1 MIRKIYLTFV
11 MVMGTLAYA
20 LAQGG
25 AVKVTVVDGTTKE
38 TVPFATVV
46 VMAGNQQVAAAAA
59 NIDGEALLK
68 PIQPG
73 VYNIKVSYTGYAGV
87 EITNVNIIDAKTAY
101 VSATI
106 MPGVELKVFEKVGY
120 TVPLIDPNASTSKTV
135 TKKDYDKMATKN
147 INSVVAQSAGVAQV
161 DEGDAVNIRGGRSE
175 SSETFIDGMRV
186 IGSAGLPQS
195 SIEQVSVITGG
206 VPASFGDATSGIVN
220 ITTRGPQ
227 STYFGGVEAISS
239 ELTDKYGYN
248 FLGFSVGGPLWT
260 KKDSTGN
267 KRAVLGFIVSGEIS
281 TDRDPDPSA
290 IGMWKVKDDVLA
302 DLEKNPLRRNPNG
315 SFTLVQSAQFITKSD
330 MEQVKAKQNVR
341 SNFVRLN
348 GKLDYK
354 PTENLNVTF
363 GGSVDYNNRHDFIY
377 EYALFNPVNNA
388 QSIDKTWRVYGR
400 LQQKFNSAPEGKEEK
415 SAANLKNAYYTLQA
429 SYTKVK
435 NIEQDDNHK
444 DKFFDY
450 GYLGQFKTY
459 KQKIYA
465 FETARQAFVQNG
477 WQDTLVTYTPDTIK
491 NPTGAAFASSFYSLQ
506 GDDPEFAYDNI
517 FRIQANGGLING
529 DRPNNVNGLWYN
541 TGRQYG
547 GYSIDNNSQFR
558 VNTSFSADVKNHALQ
573 VGFEYEQRSES
584 RYSISPIGLWGL
596 MYQLA
601 NKAVTDIDLTKPTY
615 IYGGTYDTITYDRGY
630 NANEESQFSKNLRK
644 KLNVAN
650 NEWIDIHNMKPE
662 DFSLDMFSADD
673 LLNNGNSYINY
684 YGYDYLGNKV
694 SNVAFEDFFTQKD
707 ADGNLT
713 RPVGSFNPIYMAGY
727 IQDRFDFKDLKFN
740 VGLRIDRF
748 DANQKVLK
756 DPFSLYGTRTAGDVT
771 EINGTEVTHPSNIG
785 GDYVVYVNS
794 ITDPTQIVGYRNNNR
809 WYNSEGVEVV
819 DPRVLAQQTST
830 GQLTPYLIN
839 AKDGATDETSTGIR
853 SSSFDPKNSFKDY
866 DPQINFMPR
875 VAFSFPISDMANFFA
890 HYDVLTQRP
899 PSRLRMNIFD
909 YYFMDIN
916 TGGVLNNPNLKP
928 EKTIDYELGFTQVLN
943 EQQNSALTLSAF
955 YRELRNMIQIT
966 RFSYAYPVSYT
977 SYGNID
983 FGTVTG
989 FSVAYDL
996 RRTNNVTLNAN
1007 YTLSFANGTGSSDAD
1022 AQNIISNSTQPNLR
1036 NTVPLSFDQRHNI
1049 VANVDYS
1056 YGDGKDYNGPKLN
1069 GKKIFANAGAN
1080 LTFRATSGTPYSRQG
1095 NISQEAS
1102 IGASKISVLSGSLN
1116 GSRLPFQY
1124 RFDLRVQKSFPITFK
1139 KASGEGEEAEKSGK
1153 KGNLNIYLQVLNLLN
1168 AKNIIDVYRATG
1180 NPSDDGFLT
1189 DAASNSVINS
1199 FPSPQAFIDQYSIK
1213 VNNPNNYSLPRR
1225 MRIGVTLD
1233 F

>member
-1 MIRKIYLTFV
+1 
-11 MVMGTLAYA
+11 MVIGTLAGA

-59 NIDGEALLK
+59 TIDGEALIK

-73 VYNIKVSYTGYAGV
+73 VYNIKVSYTGYAGI

-101 VSATI
+101 VTATI
-106 MPGVELKVFEKVGY
+106 LPGVELKVFEKVGY
-120 TVPLIDPNASTSKTV
+120 SVPLIDPNASTSKTV

-195 SIEQVSVITGG
+195 AIEQVSVITGG

-248 FLGFSVGGPLWT
+248 FLGFSVGGPILT
-260 KKDSTGN
+260 KKDSLGN
-267 KRAVLGFIVSGEIS
+267 KKALIGFIVSGEIS
-281 TDRDPDPSA
+281 TERDPDPSA
-290 IGMWKVKDDVLA
+290 IGMWKIKDDVLA
-302 DLEKNPLRRNPNG
+302 DLEKNPLRPNPNG
-315 SFTLVQSAQFITKSD
+315 TFNLVQSAQFVTKAD
-330 MEQVKAKQNVR
+330 MEQIKAKQNVR

-354 PTENLNVTF
+354 PTDNLNVTF
-363 GGSVDYNNRHDFIY
+363 GGSVDYNNKHDFIY
-377 EYALFNPVNNA
+377 EYALFNPQNNA

-400 LQQKFNSAPEGKEEK
+400 LQQKFNSVDDTTRANKG
-415 SAANLKNAYYTLQA
+415 AANLKNAYYTLQA
-429 SYTKVK
+429 SYTQVK

-444 DKFFDY
+444 DNFFDY

-459 KQKIYA
+459 KQRIYA
-465 FETARQAFVQNG
+465 FEEARQAFVQNG
-477 WQDTLVTYTPDTIK
+477 WQDTLVTFTPDTIK
-491 NPTGAAFASSFYSLQ
+491 NPTGAAFTSNYYALQ
-506 GDDPEFAYDNI
+506 GDDPAFAYDNI
-517 FRIQANGGLING
+517 NRIQANGGLING
-529 DRPNNVNGLWYN
+529 DRPINVNGLWYN

-573 VGFEYEQRSES
+573 VGFEYEQRTES

-596 MYQLA
+596 MYQLS

-615 IYGGTYDTITYDRGY
+615 ITGGTYDTINYERGY
-630 NANEESQFSKNLRK
+630 NENEESQFSKSFREK
-644 KLNVAN
+644 FGYAN
-650 NEWIDIHNMKPE
+650 NEWVDIHNMKPE
-662 DFSLDMFSADD
+662 DFTLDMFSADD
-673 LLNNGNSYINY
+673 LLNNGNAYVDY
-684 YGYDYLGNKV
+684 YGYDYLGNKT

-707 ADGNLT
+707 AKGNLT

-771 EINGTEVTHPSNIG
+771 EINGAAVTHPTNIG
-785 GDYVVYVNS
+785 SDYVVYVNS
-794 ITDPTQIVGYRNNNR
+794 ITDPTQIVGYRSNNR
-809 WYNSEGVEVV
+809 WYSTEGVEVV
-819 DPRVLAQQTST
+819 DPRVLAQQTSN
-830 GQLTPYLIN
+830 GQMTPYLIN
-839 AKDGATDETSTGIR
+839 PKDGATDDSNTGIR

-899 PSRLRMNIFD
+899 PSRLRMDIFD

-928 EKTIDYELGFTQVLN
+928 ERTIDYELGFTQVLN

-977 SYGNID
+977 SFGNID

-996 RRTNNVTLNAN
+996 RRTNNVTMNAN
-1007 YTLSFANGTGSSDAD
+1007 YTLSFANGTGSAD
-1022 AQNIISNSTQPNLR
+1022 DGAQNIISNSTQPNLR

-1056 YGDGKDYNGPKLN
+1056 FGSGKEYNGPKIN
-1069 GKKIFANAGAN
+1069 GKDIFANAGAN

-1095 NISQEAS
+1095 NISQEGA
-1102 IGASKISVLSGSLN
+1102 IGLSKISVLSGSLN

-1124 RFDLRVQKSFPITFK
+1124 RFDMRIQKSFQVVFGK
-1139 KASGEGEEAEKSGK
+1139 KDNENSK
-1153 KGNLNIYLQVLNLLN
+1153 KGNLNIYLQVLNVLN

-1180 NPSDDGFLT
+1180 NPEDDGYLT
-1189 DAASNSVINS
+1189 DAASQSVINS
-1199 FPSPQAFIDQYSIK
+1199 FPSPTAFVDQYNIK
-1213 VNNPNNYSLPRR
+1213 INNPNNYSLPRR
-1225 MRIGVTLD
+1225 MRLGVTLD

>member
-1 MIRKIYLTFV
+1 
-11 MVMGTLAYA
+11 MVLGTLACA
-20 LAQGG
+20 MAQGG
-25 AVKVTVVDGTTKE
+25 AVKVTIIDGTTKE

-46 VMAGNQQVAAAAA
+46 VMAKGQKVAEAAA

-73 VYNIKVSYTGYAGV
+73 VYDIKVSYTGYSGI
-87 EITNVNIIDAKTAY
+87 EITNINIFDAKTAY
-101 VSATI
+101 VNATI
-106 MPGVELKVFEKVGY
+106 LPGVELKIFEKIDY
-120 TVPLIDPNASTSKTV
+120 KVPLIDPNASTSKTV
-135 TKKDYDKMATKN
+135 TKDQYDKMATKN

-161 DEGDAVNIRGGRSE
+161 DEGDDVNIRGGRSE

-186 IGSAGLPQS
+186 IGSASLPQS

-248 FLGFSVGGPLWT
+248 FLGFSVGGPIWT
-260 KKDSTGN
+260 KKDSADN
-267 KRAVLGFIVSGEIS
+267 KRAILGFIVSGEIS

-290 IGMWKVKDDVLA
+290 IGMWKIKDDVLA
-302 DLEKNPLRRNPNG
+302 DLEKNPLRFNPNG
-315 SFTLVQSAQFITKSD
+315 SRTFVQSAQFVTKSD
-330 MEQVKAKQNVR
+330 MEQIKAKQNVR

-348 GKLDYK
+348 AKLDYK

-363 GGSVDYNNRHDFIY
+363 GGSVDYNNKHEFIY
-377 EYALFNPVNNA
+377 DYALFNPSNNA
-388 QSIDKTWRVYGR
+388 QSIDKTWRVYAR
-400 LQQKFNSAPEGKEEK
+400 LQQKFSSAPEGKEEK
-415 SAANLKNAYYTLQA
+415 SAANLKNAFYTLQA

-444 DKFFDY
+444 DNFFDY
-450 GYLGQFKTY
+450 GYLGKFKTY
-459 KQKIYA
+459 KERIYA
-465 FETARQAFVQNG
+465 FENSKQAFVQNG
-477 WQDTLVTYTPDTIK
+477 WRDTLVTYTPDTIK
-491 NPTGAAFASSFYSLQ
+491 NPTGAAITSNYYELS
-506 GDDPEFAYDNI
+506 GDNPAFAYDNI
-517 FRIQANGGLING
+517 NRIQANGGLLNG
-529 DRPNNVNGLWYN
+529 DRPLNVNGLWFN

-573 VGFEYEQRSES
+573 VGFEYEQRTES
-584 RYSISPIGLWGL
+584 RFSITPIGLWGL
-596 MYQLA
+596 MFQLA
-601 NKAVTDIDLTKPTY
+601 NKAITDIDLTKPVPIT
-615 IYGGTYDTITYDRGY
+615 GGSFDTINYERGY
-630 NANEESQFSKNLRK
+630 NEIEDSQFSKSFRK
-644 KLNVAN
+644 KFGYGN
-650 NEWIDIHNMKPE
+650 NEWVDIHNMRPE
-662 DFSLDMFSADD
+662 DFTLDMFSADD
-673 LLNNGNSYINY
+673 LLNNGNSYVNY
-684 YGYDYLGNKV
+684 YGYDYLGNKT

-707 ADGNLT
+707 ANGNLT

-727 IQDRFDFKDLKFN
+727 IQDKFDFKDLKFN

-748 DANQKVLK
+748 DANQKVLN
-756 DPFSLYGTRTAGDVT
+756 DPFSLYGTRKAGDVT
-771 EINGTEVTHPSNIG
+771 EINGAAVSHPSNIG
-785 GDYVVYVNS
+785 SDYVVYVNS

-809 WYNSEGVEVV
+809 WYNTEGVEIL
-819 DPRVLAQQTST
+819 DPKVLAQQTSN

-839 AKDGATDETSTGIR
+839 AKDGATDNSNTGIR

-875 VAFSFPISDMANFFA
+875 IAFSFPISDMANFFA

-943 EQQNSALTLSAF
+943 EQQNSALTISAF

-1022 AQNIISNSTQPNLR
+1022 AQNIIANSTQPNLR

-1056 YGDGKDYNGPKLN
+1056 FGRGKDYNGPRIN
-1069 GKKIFANAGAN
+1069 GKDIFANAGAN

-1095 NISQEAS
+1095 NISQEGA
-1102 IGASKISVLSGSLN
+1102 IGLSKISVLSGSLN

-1124 RFDLRVQKSFPITFK
+1124 RFDLRVQKSFPVSFGK
-1139 KASGEGEEAEKSGK
+1139 KDDENSK
-1153 KGNLNIYLQVLNLLN
+1153 KGNLNVYLQVLNVLN
-1168 AKNIIDVYRATG
+1168 ARNIIDVYRATG
-1180 NPSDDGFLT
+1180 NPEDDGYLT
-1189 DAASNSVINS
+1189 DKASESVINS
-1199 FPSPQAFIDQYSIK
+1199 FPSPTAFIDQYSIK
-1213 VNNPNNYSLPRR
+1213 INNPNNYSLPRR

>member
-1 MIRKIYLTFV
+1 

>member
-1 MIRKIYLTFV
+1 
-11 MVMGTLAYA
+11 MGTLACA
-20 LAQGG
+20 MAQGG

-38 TVPFATVV
+38 TVPFATIVV
-46 VMAGNQQVAAAAA
+46 LSKGQQIAAAAA
-59 NIDGEALLK
+59 SIDGEALIK

-73 VYNIKVSYTGYAGV
+73 VYEIKVTYTGYAGI

-101 VSATI
+101 VTATI
-106 MPGVELKVFEKVGY
+106 MPGVELKVFEKVVHV
-120 TVPLIDPNASTSKTV
+120 VPLIDPNASTSKTV
-135 TKKDYDKMATKN
+135 TKKDFDKMATKN
-147 INSVVAQSAGVAQV
+147 VNSVVSQAARVVQK
-161 DEGDAVNIRGGRSE
+161 DEGDDINIGGGRSDA
-175 SSETFIDGMRV
+175 SETFVDGMRV

-195 SIEQVSVITGG
+195 SIEQISVITGG
-206 VPASFGDATSGIVN
+206 VPASFGDATAGIVN

-239 ELTDKYGYN
+239 ELTDKFGYN
-248 FLGFSVGGPLWT
+248 FLGFSFGGPLAT
-260 KKDSTGN
+260 KKDSAGN
-267 KRAVLGFIVSGEIS
+267 KRAVLGFILSGEIS
-281 TDRDPDPSA
+281 TERDADPSA
-290 IGMWKVKDDVLA
+290 IGMWKIKDDVLA
-302 DLEKNPLRRNPNG
+302 DLEKNPLRPNPNG
-315 SFTLVQSAQFITKSD
+315 SQTLVQSSQFVTKSD
-330 MEQVKAKQNVR
+330 MEQIKAKQNVR

-348 GKLDYK
+348 GKIDYK
-354 PTENLNVTF
+354 PTENLNITF
-363 GGSVDYNNRHDFIY
+363 GGSIDYNNRHDFIY
-377 EYALFNPVNNA
+377 EYALFNPVNNS
-388 QSIDKTWRVYGR
+388 QSIDKTWRAYAR

-444 DKFFDY
+444 DNFFDY

-459 KQKIYA
+459 KQRIYA
-465 FETARQAFVQNG
+465 FEQARQAFVQNG
-477 WQDTLVTYTPDTIK
+477 WQDTLVTFTPDTIK
-491 NPTGAAFASSFYSLQ
+491 NPTGAAYTSSYYSLQ
-506 GDDPEFAYDNI
+506 GDDPAFAYDNI
-517 FRIQANGGLING
+517 NRIQANGGLING
-529 DRPNNVNGLWYN
+529 DRPINVNGLWFN

-558 VNTSFSADVKNHALQ
+558 VNTSFSADVKNHAIQ

-596 MYQLA
+596 MFQLA
-601 NKAVTDIDLTKPTY
+601 NKAVTDIDLTKPTF
-615 IYGGTYDTITYDRGY
+615 ITGGTFDTINYERGY
-630 NANEESQFSKNLRK
+630 NENEESQFSKSFRSK
-644 KLNVAN
+644 FGYAN
-650 NEWIDIHNMKPE
+650 NEWVDIHNMRPE

-673 LLNNGNSYINY
+673 LLNNGNSYVNY
-684 YGYDYLGNKV
+684 YGYDYLGNKT

-707 ADGNLT
+707 ANGNLT

-727 IQDRFDFKDLKFN
+727 IQDKFDFKDLKFN

-771 EINGTEVTHPSNIG
+771 EINGTAVSHPSNIG
-785 GDYVVYVNS
+785 SDYVVYVNS
-794 ITDPTQIVGYRNNNR
+794 VSDPTQIVGYRNENR
-809 WYNSEGVEVV
+809 WYNTEGVEIL
-819 DPRVLAQQTST
+819 DPRILAQQTSN

-839 AKDGATDETSTGIR
+839 PKDAATDDSNTGIR
-853 SSSFDPKNSFKDY
+853 SASFDPKNSFKDY

-875 VAFSFPISDMANFFA
+875 LAFSFPISDMANFFA

-916 TGGVLNNPNLKP
+916 TGGVLNNPNLRP
-928 EKTIDYELGFTQVLN
+928 ERTIDYELGFTQVLN
-943 EQQNSALTLSAF
+943 EAQNSALTLSAF
-955 YRELRNMIQIT
+955 YRDLRNMIQIT

-977 SYGNID
+977 SFGNID
-983 FGTVTG
+983 FGTVSG

-1007 YTLSFANGTGSSDAD
+1007 YTLSFANGTGSSDGE
-1022 AQNIISNSTQPNLR
+1022 AQSIISNSTQPNLR
-1036 NTVPLSFDQRHNI
+1036 TTIPLSFDQRHNI
-1049 VANVDYS
+1049 VGNVDYS
-1056 YGDGKDYNGPKLN
+1056 YGGGKDYDGPANL
-1069 GKKIFANAGAN
+1069 KKILSNAGAN

-1095 NISQEAS
+1095 NISQEGA
-1102 IGASKISVLSGSLN
+1102 IGLSKISVLSGSLN

-1124 RFDLRVQKSFPITFK
+1124 RFDLRVQKSVQITFGK
-1139 KASGEGEEAEKSGK
+1139 KDDENSK

-1180 NPSDDGFLT
+1180 NPDDDGYLT
-1189 DAASNSVINS
+1189 DAASQSVINS
-1199 FPSPQAFIDQYSIK
+1199 FPSPTAFIDQYSIK
-1213 VNNPNNYSLPRR
+1213 INNPNNYSIPRR

>member
-1 MIRKIYLTFV
+1 M
-11 MVMGTLAYA
+11 MVLGTLACA
-20 LAQGG
+20 MAQGG
-25 AVKVTVVDGTTKE
+25 AVKVTIIDGTTKE

-46 VMAGNQQVAAAAA
+46 VMAKGQKVAEAAA

-73 VYNIKVSYTGYAGV
+73 VYDIKVSYTGYSGI
-87 EITNVNIIDAKTAY
+87 EITNINIFDAKTAY
-101 VSATI
+101 VNATI
-106 MPGVELKVFEKVGY
+106 LPGVELKIFEKIDY
-120 TVPLIDPNASTSKTV
+120 KVPLIDPNASTSKTV
-135 TKKDYDKMATKN
+135 TKDQYDKMATKN

-161 DEGDAVNIRGGRSE
+161 DEGDDVNIRGGRSE

-186 IGSAGLPQS
+186 IGSASLPQS

-248 FLGFSVGGPLWT
+248 FLGFSVGGPIWT
-260 KKDSTGN
+260 KKDSADN
-267 KRAVLGFIVSGEIS
+267 KRAILGFIVSGEIS

-290 IGMWKVKDDVLA
+290 IGMWKIKDDVLA
-302 DLEKNPLRRNPNG
+302 DLEKNPLRFNPNG
-315 SFTLVQSAQFITKSD
+315 SRTFVQSAQFVTKSD
-330 MEQVKAKQNVR
+330 MEQIKAKQNVR

-348 GKLDYK
+348 AKLDYK

-363 GGSVDYNNRHDFIY
+363 GGSVDYNNKHEFIY
-377 EYALFNPVNNA
+377 DYALFNPSNNA
-388 QSIDKTWRVYGR
+388 QSIDKTWRVYAR
-400 LQQKFNSAPEGKEEK
+400 LQQKFSSAPEGKEEK
-415 SAANLKNAYYTLQA
+415 SAANLKNAFYTLQA

-444 DKFFDY
+444 DNFFDY
-450 GYLGQFKTY
+450 GYLGKFKTY
-459 KQKIYA
+459 KERIYA
-465 FETARQAFVQNG
+465 FENSKQAFVQNG
-477 WQDTLVTYTPDTIK
+477 WRDTLVTYTPDTIK
-491 NPTGAAFASSFYSLQ
+491 NPTGAAITSNYYELS
-506 GDDPEFAYDNI
+506 GDNPAFAYDNI
-517 FRIQANGGLING
+517 NRIQANGGLLNG
-529 DRPNNVNGLWYN
+529 DRPLNVNGLWFN

-573 VGFEYEQRSES
+573 VGFEYEQRTES
-584 RYSISPIGLWGL
+584 RFSITPIGLWGL
-596 MYQLA
+596 MFQLA
-601 NKAVTDIDLTKPTY
+601 NKAITDIDLTKPVPIT
-615 IYGGTYDTITYDRGY
+615 GGSFDTINYERGY
-630 NANEESQFSKNLRK
+630 NEIEDSQFSKSFRK
-644 KLNVAN
+644 KFGYGN
-650 NEWIDIHNMKPE
+650 NEWVDIHNMRPE
-662 DFSLDMFSADD
+662 DFTLDMFSADD
-673 LLNNGNSYINY
+673 LLNNGNSYVNY
-684 YGYDYLGNKV
+684 YGYDYLGNKT

-707 ADGNLT
+707 ANGNLT

-727 IQDRFDFKDLKFN
+727 IQDKFDFKDLKFN

-748 DANQKVLK
+748 DANQKVLN
-756 DPFSLYGTRTAGDVT
+756 DPFSLYGTRKAGDVT
-771 EINGTEVTHPSNIG
+771 EINGAAVSHPSNIG
-785 GDYVVYVNS
+785 SDYVVYVNS

-809 WYNSEGVEVV
+809 WYNTEGVEIL
-819 DPRVLAQQTST
+819 DPKVLAQQTSN

-839 AKDGATDETSTGIR
+839 AKDGATDNSNTGIR

-875 VAFSFPISDMANFFA
+875 IAFSFPISDMANFFA

-943 EQQNSALTLSAF
+943 EQQNSALTISAF

-1022 AQNIISNSTQPNLR
+1022 AQNIIANSTQPNLR

-1056 YGDGKDYNGPKLN
+1056 FGRGKDYNGPRIN
-1069 GKKIFANAGAN
+1069 GKDIFANAGAN

-1095 NISQEAS
+1095 NISQEGA
-1102 IGASKISVLSGSLN
+1102 IGLSKISVLSGSLN

-1124 RFDLRVQKSFPITFK
+1124 RFDLRVQKSFPVSFGK
-1139 KASGEGEEAEKSGK
+1139 KDDENSK
-1153 KGNLNIYLQVLNLLN
+1153 KGNLNVYLQVLNVLN
-1168 AKNIIDVYRATG
+1168 ARNIIDVYRATG
-1180 NPSDDGFLT
+1180 NPEDDGYLT
-1189 DAASNSVINS
+1189 DKASESVINS
-1199 FPSPQAFIDQYSIK
+1199 FPSPTAFIDQYSIK
-1213 VNNPNNYSLPRR
+1213 INNPNNYSLPRR

>member
-1 MIRKIYLTFV
+1 

-25 AVKVTVVDGTTKE
+25 AVKVTVIDGTTKE

-46 VMAGNQQVAAAAA
+46 VMSGNQQVAAAAA
-59 NIDGEALLK
+59 TIDGEALIK

-73 VYNIKVSYTGYAGV
+73 VYNIKVSYTGYAGI

-101 VSATI
+101 VTATI
-106 MPGVELKVFEKVGY
+106 LPGVELKVFEKVGY

-248 FLGFSVGGPLWT
+248 FLGFSFGGPILT
-260 KKDSTGN
+260 KKDSAGN
-267 KRAVLGFIVSGEIS
+267 KRAIIGFIVSGEIS
-281 TDRDPDPSA
+281 TERDPDPSA
-290 IGMWKVKDDVLA
+290 VGMWKIKDDVLA
-302 DLEKNPLRRNPNG
+302 DLEKNPLRPNPNG
-315 SFTLVQSAQFITKSD
+315 SFTLVQSSQFITKAD
-330 MEQVKAKQNVR
+330 MEQIKAKQNVR

-377 EYALFNPVNNA
+377 EYALFNPTNNA

-400 LQQKFNSAPEGKEEK
+400 LQQKFNTVEDTSRANK

-429 SYTKVK
+429 SYTQVK

-459 KQKIYA
+459 KQRIYA
-465 FETARQAFVQNG
+465 FEQARQAFVQNG

-491 NPTGAAFASSFYSLQ
+491 NPTGAAFATNYYALQ
-506 GDDPEFAYDNI
+506 GDDPAFAYDNI
-517 FRIQANGGLING
+517 NRIQANGGLING
-529 DRPNNVNGLWYN
+529 DRPINVNGLWYN

-547 GYSIDNNSQFR
+547 GYSIDNNTQFR

-573 VGFEYEQRSES
+573 VGFEYEQRSDS

-615 IYGGTYDTITYDRGY
+615 ITGGTYDTINYERGY
-630 NANEESQFSKNLRK
+630 NANEESQFSKSFRK
-644 KLNVAN
+644 KFGYAN
-650 NEWIDIHNMKPE
+650 NEWVDIHNMKPE
-662 DFSLDMFSADD
+662 DFTLDMFSADD
-673 LLNNGNSYINY
+673 LLNNGNSYVNY

-707 ADGNLT
+707 ANGNLT

-756 DPFSLYGTRTAGDVT
+756 DPYSLYGTRTAGDVT
-771 EINGTEVTHPSNIG
+771 EINGTEVAHPSNIG
-785 GDYVVYVNS
+785 SDYVVYVNS

-809 WYNSEGVEVV
+809 WYSAEGVEVV
-819 DPRVLAQQTST
+819 DPRILAQQTSN

-839 AKDGATDETSTGIR
+839 PKDGATDDSNTGIR

-928 EKTIDYELGFTQVLN
+928 ERTVDYELGFTQVLN

-955 YRELRNMIQIT
+955 YRELKNMIQIT

-977 SYGNID
+977 SFGNID

-1056 YGDGKDYNGPKLN
+1056 FTDKEVAGPSIN

-1095 NISQEAS
+1095 NISQEGA
-1102 IGASKISVLSGSLN
+1102 IGLSKISVLSGSLN

-1124 RFDLRVQKSFPITFK
+1124 RFDLRIQKSFPITFGK
-1139 KASGEGEEAEKSGK
+1139 KDDENSK

-1180 NPSDDGFLT
+1180 NPEDDGYLT
-1189 DAASNSVINS
+1189 DPASQSVINS
-1199 FPSPQAFIDQYSIK
+1199 FPNPTAFVDQYSIK
-1213 VNNPNNYSLPRR
+1213 INNPNNYSLPRR
-1225 MRIGVTLD
+1225 MRLGVTLD

>member
-25 AVKVTVVDGTTKE
+25 AVKVTIVDGTTKE

-101 VSATI
+101 VNATI

-248 FLGFSVGGPLWT
+248 FLGFSVGGPIWT

-267 KRAVLGFIVSGEIS
+267 KKAILGFIVSGEIS

-315 SFTLVQSAQFITKSD
+315 SFTLVQSAQFVTKSD
-330 MEQVKAKQNVR
+330 MEQIKAKQNVR

-348 GKLDYK
+348 GKLDFK
-354 PTENLNVTF
+354 PTDNLNVTF

-377 EYALFNPVNNA
+377 EYALFNPVNNS

-465 FETARQAFVQNG
+465 FESARQAFVQNG

-558 VNTSFSADVKNHALQ
+558 INTSFSADVKNHALQ

-615 IYGGTYDTITYDRGY
+615 IFGGTYDTITYDRGY
-630 NANEESQFSKNLRK
+630 NENEESQFSKNLRK
-644 KLNVAN
+644 KLGVAN

-673 LLNNGNSYINY
+673 LLNNGNSYVNY

-694 SNVAFEDFFTQKD
+694 TNVAFEDFFTKKD
-707 ADGNLT
+707 ANDNLT

-727 IQDRFDFKDLKFN
+727 IQDRFDFKYLKFN

-853 SSSFDPKNSFKDY
+853 STSFDPKNSFKDY

-977 SYGNID
+977 SFGNID

-1007 YTLSFANGTGSSDAD
+1007 YTLSFANGTGSSDGD

-1056 YGDGKDYNGPKLN
+1056 YGDGKDYNGPTLN

-1124 RFDLRVQKSFPITFK
+1124 RFDLRVQKSFPVTFK
-1139 KASGEGEEAEKSGK
+1139 KASGEGEAAEKSGK

-1168 AKNIIDVYRATG
+1168 AKNIISVYRATG

-1199 FPSPQAFIDQYSIK
+1199 FPSPQAFVDQYSIK

>member
-1 MIRKIYLTFV
+1 

-46 VMAGNQQVAAAAA
+46 VMSGNQQVAAAAA
-59 NIDGEALLK
+59 TIDGEALIK

-73 VYNIKVSYTGYAGV
+73 VYTIKVTYTGYSPSEV
-87 EITNVNIIDAKTAY
+87 TNVNIVDAKTAY
-101 VSATI
+101 VTATLT
-106 MPGVELKVFEKVGY
+106 PGVLLGPVIITTYV
-120 TVPLIDPNASTSKTV
+120 VPLIDPNASTSKTV

-147 INSVVAQSAGVAQV
+147 VNSVVAQSAGVAQV

-195 SIEQVSVITGG
+195 SIEQISVITGG

-248 FLGFSVGGPLWT
+248 FLGFSFGGPILT
-260 KKDSTGN
+260 KKDTAGN
-267 KRAVLGFIVSGEIS
+267 KRAILGFIVSGEIS
-281 TDRDPDPSA
+281 TERDPDPSA
-290 IGMWKVKDDVLA
+290 VGMWKVKDDVMA
-302 DLEKNPLRRNPNG
+302 DLEKNPLRNNPNG
-315 SFTLVQSAQFITKSD
+315 SFTLVQSSQFVTKAD
-330 MEQVKAKQNVR
+330 MEQIKAKQNVR

-354 PTENLNVTF
+354 PTENLNVTI
-363 GGSVDYNNRHDFIY
+363 GGSIDYNNRHDFIY
-377 EYALFNPVNNA
+377 EYALFNPVNNS

-435 NIEQDDNHK
+435 NIQQDDNHK
-444 DKFFDY
+444 DNFFDY
-450 GYLGQFKTY
+450 GYLGKFKTY
-459 KQKIYA
+459 KQRIYA
-465 FETARQAFVQNG
+465 FEQARQAFVQNG
-477 WQDTLVTYTPDTIK
+477 WQDTLVTYTADTIR
-491 NPTGAAFASSFYSLQ
+491 NPTGAAFATNYFALQ

-517 FRIQANGGLING
+517 NRIQANGGLING
-529 DRPNNVNGLWYN
+529 DRPINVNGLWYN

-547 GYSIDNNSQFR
+547 GYAIDNNSQFR

-584 RYSISPIGLWGL
+584 SFSISPIGLWGL

-601 NKAVTDIDLTKPTY
+601 NKAITDIDLTKPTY
-615 IYGGTYDTITYDRGY
+615 ITGGTYDTINYERGY
-630 NANEESQFSKNLRK
+630 NANEESQFSRSLRK
-644 KLNVAN
+644 KYGFAN
-650 NEWIDIHNMKPE
+650 NEWVDIHNMAPD
-662 DFSLDMFSADD
+662 DFTLDMFSADD
-673 LLNNGNSYINY
+673 LLNNGNAYVNY

-707 ADGNLT
+707 ENGNLT

-727 IQDRFDFKDLKFN
+727 IQDKFDFKDLKFN

-756 DPFSLYGTRTAGDVT
+756 DPYSLYGTRTAGDVT
-771 EINGTEVTHPSNIG
+771 ELNGTSISHPTNIG
-785 GDYVVYVNS
+785 NDYVVYVNS

-809 WYNSEGVEVV
+809 WYNAEGVEVV
-819 DPRVLAQQTST
+819 DPRVLAQQTSN
-830 GQLTPYLIN
+830 GQMTPYLIN
-839 AKDGATDETSTGIR
+839 PKDGATDDSNTGIR
-853 SSSFDPKNSFKDY
+853 STSFDPKNSFKDY

-928 EKTIDYELGFTQVLN
+928 ERTVDYELGFTQVLN
-943 EQQNSALTLSAF
+943 EDQNSALTLSAF
-955 YRELRNMIQIT
+955 YRELKNMIQIT

-977 SYGNID
+977 SFGNID

-1056 YGDGKDYNGPKLN
+1056 YGDKDYNGPTIN

-1095 NISQEAS
+1095 NISQEGA
-1102 IGASKISVLSGSLN
+1102 IGLSKISVLSGSLN

-1124 RFDLRVQKSFPITFK
+1124 RFDLRVQKSFPVTFGK
-1139 KASGEGEEAEKSGK
+1139 KDDENNK
-1153 KGNLNIYLQVLNLLN
+1153 KGNLNIYLQVLNVLN

-1180 NPSDDGFLT
+1180 NPDDDGYLT
-1189 DAASNSVINS
+1189 DKAAQTVINS
-1199 FPSPQAFIDQYSIK
+1199 TPNPTAFVDQYSIK
-1213 VNNPNNYSLPRR
+1213 INNPNNYSLPRR

>member
-1 MIRKIYLTFV
+1 

-25 AVKVTVVDGTTKE
+25 AVKVTIVDGTTKE

-101 VSATI
+101 VNATI

-248 FLGFSVGGPLWT
+248 FLGFSVGGPIWT

-267 KRAVLGFIVSGEIS
+267 KKAILGFIVSGEIS

-315 SFTLVQSAQFITKSD
+315 SFTLVQSAQFVTKSD
-330 MEQVKAKQNVR
+330 MEQIKAKQNVR

-348 GKLDYK
+348 GKLDFK
-354 PTENLNVTF
+354 PTDNLNVTF

-377 EYALFNPVNNA
+377 EYALFNPVNNS

-465 FETARQAFVQNG
+465 FESARQAFVQNG

-558 VNTSFSADVKNHALQ
+558 INTSFSADVKNHALQ

-615 IYGGTYDTITYDRGY
+615 IFGGTYDTITYDRGY
-630 NANEESQFSKNLRK
+630 NENEESQFSKNLRK
-644 KLNVAN
+644 KLGVAN

-673 LLNNGNSYINY
+673 LLNNGNSYVNY

-694 SNVAFEDFFTQKD
+694 TNVAFEDFFTKKD
-707 ADGNLT
+707 ANDNLT

-727 IQDRFDFKDLKFN
+727 IQDRFDFKYLKFN

-853 SSSFDPKNSFKDY
+853 STSFDPKNSFKDY

-977 SYGNID
+977 SFGNID

-1007 YTLSFANGTGSSDAD
+1007 YTLSFANGTGSSDGD

-1056 YGDGKDYNGPKLN
+1056 YGDGKDYNGPTLN

-1124 RFDLRVQKSFPITFK
+1124 RFDLRVQKSFPVTFK
-1139 KASGEGEEAEKSGK
+1139 KASGEGEAAEKSGK

-1168 AKNIIDVYRATG
+1168 AKNIISVYRATG

-1199 FPSPQAFIDQYSIK
+1199 FPSPQAFVDQYSIK

>member
-1 MIRKIYLTFV
+1 

-25 AVKVTVVDGTTKE
+25 AVKVTIVDGTTKE

-101 VSATI
+101 VNATI

-248 FLGFSVGGPLWT
+248 FLGFSVGGPIWT

-267 KRAVLGFIVSGEIS
+267 KKAILGFIVSGEIS

-315 SFTLVQSAQFITKSD
+315 SFTLVQSAQFVTKSD
-330 MEQVKAKQNVR
+330 MEQIKAKQNVR

-348 GKLDYK
+348 GKLDFK
-354 PTENLNVTF
+354 PTDNLNVTF

-377 EYALFNPVNNA
+377 EYALFNPVNNS

-465 FETARQAFVQNG
+465 FESARQAFVQNG

-558 VNTSFSADVKNHALQ
+558 INTSFSADVKNHALQ

-615 IYGGTYDTITYDRGY
+615 IFGGTYDTITYDRGY
-630 NANEESQFSKNLRK
+630 NENEESQFSKNLRK
-644 KLNVAN
+644 KLGVAN

-673 LLNNGNSYINY
+673 LLNNGNSYVNY

-694 SNVAFEDFFTQKD
+694 TNVAFEDFFTKKD
-707 ADGNLT
+707 ANDNLT

-727 IQDRFDFKDLKFN
+727 IQDRFDFKYLKFN

-853 SSSFDPKNSFKDY
+853 STSFDPKNSFKAY

-890 HYDVLTQRP
+890 HSDVLTQRP

-977 SYGNID
+977 SFGNID

-1007 YTLSFANGTGSSDAD
+1007 YTLSFANGTGSSDGD

-1056 YGDGKDYNGPKLN
+1056 YGDGKDYNGPTLN

-1124 RFDLRVQKSFPITFK
+1124 RFDLRVQKSFPVTFK
-1139 KASGEGEEAEKSGK
+1139 KASGEGEAAEKSGK

-1168 AKNIIDVYRATG
+1168 AKNIISVYRATG

-1199 FPSPQAFIDQYSIK
+1199 FPSPQAFVDQYSIK

>member
-1 MIRKIYLTFV
+1 
-11 MVMGTLAYA
+11 MVMGTLAA
-20 LAQGG
+20 VLAQGG
-25 AVKVTVVDGTTKE
+25 SVKVTVVDGTTKE
-38 TVPFATVV
+38 TIPFATVV
-46 VMAGNQQVAAAAA
+46 VMAGKQQINAAAA
-59 NIDGEALLK
+59 NLDGEALIK

-73 VYNIKVSYTGYAGV
+73 VYSIKVSYAGYAGIEV
-87 EITNVNIIDAKTAY
+87 TNVNIFDAKMTYVTATLLPSITEIGTFVVTEY
-101 VSATI
+101 
-106 MPGVELKVFEKVGY
+106 K
-120 TVPLIDPNASTSKTV
+120 VPLIDPNASTSKTV
-135 TKKDYDKMATKN
+135 TKDQYDKMATKN

-239 ELTDKYGYN
+239 ELTDKFGYN
-248 FLGFSVGGPLWT
+248 FLGFSVGGPILT
-260 KKDSTGN
+260 KKDSLGN
-267 KRAVLGFIVSGEIS
+267 KKAILGFIVSGEIS
-281 TDRDPDPSA
+281 TERDPDPSA
-290 IGMWKVKDDVLA
+290 IGMWKVKDDVMA
-302 DLEKNPLRRNPNG
+302 DLEKNPLRPNPNG
-315 SFTLVQSAQFITKSD
+315 SFTLVQSSQFVTKSD
-330 MEQVKAKQNVR
+330 MEQIKAKQNVR

-348 GKLDYK
+348 GKLDFK

-400 LQQKFNSAPEGKEEK
+400 LTQKFNSAPEGKEDK
-415 SAANLKNAYYTLQA
+415 GAANLKNAFYTLQA

-435 NIEQDDNHK
+435 NVEQDDNHK

-450 GYLGQFKTY
+450 GYLGQFKTH
-459 KQKIYA
+459 KQRIYA
-465 FETARQAFVQNG
+465 FEQARQAFVQNG
-477 WQDTLVTYTPDTIK
+477 WQDTLVTFTPDTIK
-491 NPTGAAFASSFYSLQ
+491 NPTGAAFTSSYYDLQ
-506 GDDPEFAYDNI
+506 GDDPSFAYDNI
-517 FRIQANGGLING
+517 NRIQANGGLING
-529 DRPNNVNGLWYN
+529 DRPINVNGLWYN

-547 GYSIDNNSQFR
+547 GYAIDNNSQFR

-573 VGFEYEQRSES
+573 VGFEYEQRSDS

-596 MYQLA
+596 MFQLA
-601 NKAVTDIDLTKPTY
+601 NKAVTDIDLTKPTN
-615 IYGGTYDTITYDRGY
+615 ITGGTYDTINYERGY
-630 NANEESQFSKNLRK
+630 NENEEAQFSKSLRK
-644 KLNVAN
+644 KFNYAN
-650 NEWIDIHNMKPE
+650 NEWVDIHNLKPE
-662 DFSLDMFSADD
+662 DFTLDMFSADD
-673 LLNNGNSYINY
+673 LLNNGNSYVNY
-684 YGYDYLGNKV
+684 YGYDYLGNKTT
-694 SNVAFEDFFTQKD
+694 NVAFEDFFTQKD
-707 ADGNLT
+707 ANGNLT

-771 EINGTEVTHPSNIG
+771 EINGTSVTHPSNIG
-785 GDYVVYVNS
+785 SDYVVYVNS
-794 ITDPTQIVGYRNNNR
+794 INDPTQIVGYRNNNR
-809 WYNSEGVEVV
+809 WYNTEGVEVV
-819 DPRVLAQQTST
+819 DPRILAQQTSN

-839 AKDGATDETSTGIR
+839 PKDGATDNENTGIR
-853 SSSFDPKNSFKDY
+853 SASFDPKNSFKDY

-916 TGGVLNNPNLKP
+916 TGGILNNPNLKP

-955 YRELRNMIQIT
+955 YRELRNMIQVT
-966 RFSYAYPVSYT
+966 RFAYAYPVSYT

-996 RRTNNVTLNAN
+996 RRTNNVTMNAN
-1007 YTLSFANGTGSSDAD
+1007 YTLSFANGTGSSDGD
-1022 AQNIISNSTQPNLR
+1022 AINIISNSTQPNLR

-1056 YGDGKDYNGPKLN
+1056 YGDGKDYNGPVLQIN
-1069 GKKIFANAGAN
+1069 GKKYSIFSNAGAN

-1095 NISQEAS
+1095 NISQEGAIGLSRIS
-1102 IGASKISVLSGSLN
+1102 ILSGSLN

-1124 RFDLRVQKSFPITFK
+1124 RFDMRVQKSFPVIF
-1139 KASGEGEEAEKSGK
+1139 GK
-1153 KGNLNIYLQVLNLLN
+1153 KGDAEVEGSKAGKRGNLNIYLQVLNLLN
-1168 AKNIIDVYRATG
+1168 AKNIINVYRATG
-1180 NPSDDGFLT
+1180 NPEDDGYLT
-1189 DAASNSVINS
+1189 DAASQSVINS
-1199 FPSPQAFIDQYSIK
+1199 FPSPTAFIDQYSIRI
-1213 VNNPNNYSLPRR
+1213 NNPNNYSLPRR
-1225 MRIGVTLD
+1225 MRLGVTLD

>member
-11 MVMGTLAYA
+11 MVIGTLSAV

-25 AVKVTVVDGTTKE
+25 AVKVTIVDGTTKE

-46 VMAGNQQVAAAAA
+46 VLSGNQQVAAAAA
-59 NIDGEALLK
+59 TIDGEALIK

-73 VYNIKVSYTGYAGV
+73 VYNIKVSYTGYAGI

-101 VSATI
+101 VTATI
-106 MPGVELKVFEKVGY
+106 MPGVELKVFEKVVHV
-120 TVPLIDPNASTSKTV
+120 VPLIDPNASTSKTV

-147 INSVVAQSAGVAQV
+147 VNSVVAQSAGVAQV

-195 SIEQVSVITGG
+195 SIEQISVITGG
-206 VPASFGDATSGIVN
+206 LPASFGDATSGIVN

-239 ELTDKYGYN
+239 EVTDKFGYN
-248 FLGFSVGGPLWT
+248 FLGFSFGGPLVT
-260 KKDSTGN
+260 KKDSAGN
-267 KRAVLGFIVSGEIS
+267 KRAILGFILSGEVS
-281 TDRDPDPSA
+281 TERDPDPSA
-290 IGMWKVKDDVLA
+290 VGMWKIKDDVMA
-302 DLEKNPLRRNPNG
+302 DLEKNPLRLNPNG
-315 SFTLVQSAQFITKSD
+315 SATLVQSSQFITKSD
-330 MEQVKAKQNVR
+330 MEQIKAKQNVR

-348 GKLDYK
+348 GKLDFK
-354 PTENLNVTF
+354 PTDNLNITF
-363 GGSVDYNNRHDFIY
+363 GGSVDYNNRHDFVY
-377 EYALFNPVNNA
+377 DYSLFNPVNNP
-388 QSIDKTWRVYGR
+388 QSIDNTWRVYGR

-415 SAANLKNAYYTLQA
+415 TSANLRNAYYTLQA

-435 NIEQDDNHK
+435 NVEQDDNHK
-444 DKFFDY
+444 ANFFDY
-450 GYLGQFKTY
+450 GYLGKFKTY
-459 KQKIYA
+459 KQRVYA
-465 FETARQAFVQNG
+465 FESARQAFVQNG
-477 WQDTLVTYTPDTIK
+477 WQDTLVTFAPDTIR
-491 NPTGAAFASSFYSLQ
+491 NPTSAAYASSFYSLQ
-506 GDDPEFAYDNI
+506 GDDPAFAYDNI

-529 DRPNNVNGLWYN
+529 DRPNNVNGLWFN

-573 VGFEYEQRSES
+573 IGFEYEQRSES
-584 RYSISPIGLWGL
+584 RYNIGPIGLWGL

-601 NKAVTDIDLTKPTY
+601 NKAVTDIDLTKPTV
-615 IYGGTYDTITYDRGY
+615 ITGATFDTVNFERGY
-630 NANEESQFSKNLRK
+630 NPNEETQFSRSLRK
-644 KLNVAN
+644 KLGFAN
-650 NEWIDIHNMKPE
+650 NEWIDIHNMSPE

-673 LLNNGNSYINY
+673 LLNNGNSLVGY
-684 YGYDYLGNKV
+684 YGFDYLGNKV
-694 SNVAFEDFFTQKD
+694 SNVTFEDFFTQKD
-707 ADGNLT
+707 ANGNLT
-713 RPVGSFNPIYMAGY
+713 RPIGSFNPIYMAGY
-727 IQDRFDFKDLKFN
+727 IQDKFDFKDLKFN

-748 DANQKVLK
+748 DANQKVLN
-756 DPFSLYGTRTAGDVT
+756 DPFSLYATRKAGDVT
-771 EINGTEVTHPSNIG
+771 EINGQDITHPSNIG
-785 GDYVVYVNS
+785 EDYVVYVNS
-794 ITDPTQIVGYRNNNR
+794 ISDPTQIVGYRNNNR
-809 WYNSEGVEVV
+809 WYNSQGVEII
-819 DPRVLAQQTST
+819 DPRVLAQQTSN
-830 GQLTPYLIN
+830 GQLTPYLVN
-839 AKDGATDETSTGIR
+839 PKDGATDASNTGIR
-853 SSSFDPKNSFKDY
+853 SASFDPKNSFKDY

-875 VAFSFPISDMANFFA
+875 IAFSFPISDMANFFA

-899 PSRLRMNIFD
+899 PSRLRMNILD

-955 YRELRNMIQIT
+955 YRELRNMIQVT
-966 RFSYAYPVSYT
+966 RFAYAYPVSYT
-977 SYGNID
+977 SFGNID

-1022 AQNIISNSTQPNLR
+1022 AINIIANSTQPNLR
-1036 NTVPLSFDQRHNI
+1036 NTVPLNFDQRHNI

-1056 YGDGKDYNGPKLN
+1056 YEDGKNYNGPTIN

-1095 NISQEAS
+1095 NINQEGA
-1102 IGASKISVLSGSLN
+1102 IGASQISVLSGSLN
-1116 GSRLPFQY
+1116 GSRLPFQF

-1139 KASGEGEEAEKSGK
+1139 KMSGGGEDGENAGRR
-1153 KGNLNIYLQVLNLLN
+1153 GNLNIYLQVLNLLN
-1168 AKNIIDVYRATG
+1168 AKNIVSVYRATG
-1180 NPSDDGFLT
+1180 NPDDDGFLT
-1189 DAASNSVINS
+1189 SPSSSAIINS
-1199 FPSPQAFIDQYSIK
+1199 FPSPAAFIDQYDIRI
-1213 VNNPNNYSLPRR
+1213 NNPNNYSIPRR

>member
-1 MIRKIYLTFV
+1 MIRKFYLTFV
-11 MVMGTLAYA
+11 MVIGTLAYA

-59 NIDGEALLK
+59 TIDGEALLK

-101 VSATI
+101 VTATI

-239 ELTDKYGYN
+239 ELTDKFGYN
-248 FLGFSVGGPLWT
+248 FLGFSVGGPLWQ
-260 KKDSTGN
+260 KKDSTGS

-290 IGMWKVKDDVLA
+290 IGMWKIKDDVLA
-302 DLEKNPLRRNPNG
+302 DLEKNPLRKNPNG
-315 SFTLVQSAQFITKSD
+315 SQTLVQSSQFVTKAD
-330 MEQVKAKQNVR
+330 MEQIKAKQNVR

-363 GGSVDYNNRHDFIY
+363 GGSVDYNNKHDFIY

-400 LQQKFNSAPEGKEEK
+400 LQQKFNSAPEGKEDK

-429 SYTKVK
+429 SFTKVK

-444 DKFFDY
+444 DNFFDY

-459 KQKIYA
+459 KQRIYA
-465 FETARQAFVQNG
+465 WEDKRQAHVQSG
-477 WQDTLVTYTPDTIK
+477 WQDTLVTFTPDTIK
-491 NPTGAAFASSFYSLQ
+491 NPTGAAYASNYYALQ
-506 GDDPEFAYDNI
+506 GDDPAFAYDNI

-529 DRPNNVNGLWYN
+529 DRPVNVNGLWYN

-573 VGFEYEQRSES
+573 VGFEYEQRTES

-601 NKAVTDIDLTKPTY
+601 NKAVTDIDLTQPTY
-615 IYGGTYDTITYDRGY
+615 ISNATFDTINFVRGY
-630 NANEESQFSKNLRK
+630 NENEESQFSKSLRK
-644 KLNVAN
+644 KLGVAN

-662 DFSLDMFSADD
+662 DFTLDMFSADD
-673 LLNNGNSYINY
+673 LLNNGNAYVNY

-707 ADGNLT
+707 ANGNLT

-756 DPFSLYGTRTAGDVT
+756 DPYSLYGTRTAGDVT
-771 EINGTEVTHPSNIG
+771 ELNGASVAHPSNIG
-785 GDYVVYVNS
+785 SDYVVYVNS

-809 WYNSEGVEVV
+809 WYNTEGVEVI

-839 AKDGATDETSTGIR
+839 PKDGATDETSTGIR
-853 SSSFDPKNSFKDY
+853 SSTFDPKNSFKDY

-909 YYFMDIN
+909 YYYMDIN

-977 SYGNID
+977 SFGNID

-996 RRTNNVTLNAN
+996 RRTNNVTMNAN
-1007 YTLSFANGTGSSDAD
+1007 YTLSFANGTGSSDGD

-1056 YGDGKDYNGPKLN
+1056 FADKDVAGPSIN

-1095 NISQEAS
+1095 NISQEGA
-1102 IGASKISVLSGSLN
+1102 IGLSKISVLSGSLN

-1139 KASGEGEEAEKSGK
+1139 KGSGEGDDADKSGK

-1180 NPSDDGFLT
+1180 NPGDDGFLT
-1189 DAASNSVINS
+1189 DQASSSVINN
-1199 FPSPQAFIDQYSIK
+1199 FPSPTAFVDQYSIK
-1213 VNNPNNYSLPRR
+1213 INNPNNYSIPRR